1 LSEGRFELSASPRF
15 AALILVLHA
24 LAAAAALVA
33 LPAPAGGAL
42 AAIVVALA
50 GVAAWSRALL
60 RSRRSVRAIEVA
72 GEDVV
77 LELAGGERLQGKAAA
92 RRYVTRF
99 AVVVPVGRPAG
110 RTVFVASD
118 MMDGDSFRRLRV
130 WALWGRL
137 SEPAVAAK
145 QLQA

>member
-1 LSEGRFELSASPRF
+1 MSAGRFELSASPRF
-15 AALILVLHA
+15 AALILALHA
-24 LAAAAALVA
+24 LAAAAAWLA
-33 LPAPAGGAL
+33 LPGPAGGAL
-42 AAIVVALA
+42 GLALVLLGAAT
-50 GVAAWSRALL
+50 AWSRALL
-60 RSRRSVRAIEVA
+60 RSRSSVRAIEVA

-77 LELAGGERLQGKAAA
+77 LELAAGARLQGKAAA

-99 AVVVPVGRPAG
+99 AVVLPVGRPAA
-110 RTVFVASD
+110 RTVLVASD
-118 MMDGDSFRRLRV
+118 MMGAESFRRLRV